1 MVLLVRNFEYI
12 VRPIKYTLDSCAV
25 VRTDGL
31 YLKLT
36 AEITLLA
43 IWFFST
49 AVVPSMAFRDVGTL
63 GPAIV
68 VLNDCDICFTFDDCQ
83 KHQSLE
89 FSFEEHS
96 PLR

>member
-1 MVLLVRNFEYI
+1 MVLLVRNVEYI

-25 VRTDGL
+25 IRTDGL

-49 AVVPSMAFRDVGTL
+49 AVVPSMASRNVGTL
-63 GPAIV
+63 GHAIV
-68 VLNDCDICFTFDDCQ
+68 VVNDCDICCTFDDCQ

>member
-1 MVLLVRNFEYI
+1 MVLLVVEYI

-25 VRTDGL
+25 IRTDGL

-49 AVVPSMAFRDVGTL
+49 AVVPSMASRNVGTL
-63 GPAIV
+63 GHAIV
-68 VLNDCDICFTFDDCQ
+68 VVNDCDICCTFDDC
-83 KHQSLE
+83 
-89 FSFEEHS
+89 
-96 PLR
+96 